1 MWFPAIVCK
10 HVFENIFQ
18 QKINKS
24 KNEFDEMMADYV
36 GDFKSTEGTE
46 MKREREDKEISIHQL
61 REKVKEKLEQMA
73 EEDDDIDTHVD
84 IEFSATIRRVE
95 DGFDEPDHIA
105 DAYSKNHLKAID
117 DILDTGFSKKR
128 KKVKKRWF
136 QDSTKNSRSLQA
148 TTAHFI

>member
-1 MWFPAIVCK
+1 
-10 HVFENIFQ
+10 
-18 QKINKS
+18 
-24 KNEFDEMMADYV
+24 MADYV

-105 DAYSKNHLKAID
+105 DAYSKSSESYRRYTRYRFFQKEEESEEKDGFRIQRKTPEVYRQLRP
-117 DILDTGFSKKR
+117 ILFR
-128 KKVKKRWF
+128 R
-136 QDSTKNSRSLQA
+136 
-148 TTAHFI
+148 